1 MTLHIKVFCRRC
13 VPGVFNYLYLYIS
26 QPFGLDLYVIPLNKI
41 LHFQKNTHTTT
52 SNVSPLL
59 CPGINK
65 YNKRSIILVPN
76 YIILDYCV

>member
-41 LHFQKNTHTTT
+41 LHFQKNTQPPQMFHLTTL
-52 SNVSPLL
+52 SWY
-59 CPGINK
+59 K
-65 YNKRSIILVPN
+65 
-76 YIILDYCV
+76 